1 MTIGPAYGDELSGAD
16 KAKLA
21 GIEALADVTDAANVD
36 AAGAV
41 MNADTTTAAMAF
53 VIDEDD
59 MSSDSATKVP
69 TQQSVKAH
77 TLAAVVSQVSYQGG
91 YDANTNTPD
100 LDTSPAGILIGFMYT
115 VTAVGAFFATT
126 LEIGDVL
133 IAEKT
138 NPTVEDDW
146 TVVQKDLDA
155 ASIKVSYES
164 NADTNE
170 FSDAQVTKLAGI
182 EAAATADQT
191 GAEIKTAYEGEASA
205 FTDSQFTKLAALPD
219 VGEVAGVRTPTG
231 DDTLVIGDVGKVI
244 EMNAATA
251 KTITIPPNGDV
262 AFPINTI
269 IHFTRFG
276 AGTVQI
282 LPGTAVTIRS
292 ADGDDFIATQYSG
305 ATAYKRGTNEWV
317 LFGNLAAS

>member
-1 MTIGPAYGDELSGAD
+1 MTIGPAYGDELSGVDA
-16 KAKLA
+16 AKLA

-41 MNADTTTAAMAF
+41 MNVDTSTAAMDF
-53 VIDEDD
+53 VVDEDD
-59 MSSDSATKVP
+59 MVSDLATKVP

-77 TLAAVVSQVSYQGG
+77 VLAAVVSQVSYQGG
-91 YDANTNTPD
+91 YNAATNTPD
-100 LDTSPAGILIGFMYT
+100 LDTSPSGILIGFMYT

-155 ASIKVSYES
+155 ASIKTSYES

-170 FSDAQVTKLAGI
+170 FDDAEQTKLAGI
-182 EAAATADQT
+182 EASATIDQT
-191 GAEIKTAYEGEASA
+191 GAEIKTAYEGEANA
-205 FTDSQFTKLAALPD
+205 FTDTQFTKLAGLVED
-219 VGEVAGVRTPTG
+219 GELIGIRTPTAN
-231 DDTLVIGDVGKVI
+231 DTLVLTDAGKQI
-244 EMNAATA
+244 EMNNAAARTV
-251 KTITIPPNGDV
+251 TVPPNSAV
-262 AFPINTI
+262 AYPINTV
-269 IHFTRFG
+269 IHLTRLG

-282 LPGTAVTIRS
+282 LQGSGVTINS
-292 ADGDDFIATQYSG
+292 ASGNKFLATQYSG
-305 ATAYKRGTNEWV
+305 GTLYKRGTNLWV
-317 LFGNLAAS
+317 LFGDLAAS